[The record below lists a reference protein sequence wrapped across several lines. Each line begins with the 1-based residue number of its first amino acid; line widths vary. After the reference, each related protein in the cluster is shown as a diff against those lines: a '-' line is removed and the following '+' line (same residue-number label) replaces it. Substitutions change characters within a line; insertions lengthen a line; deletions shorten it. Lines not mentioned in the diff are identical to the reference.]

1 MTALSS
7 SIPVPVSVQVKGFE
21 ETLNEENCKAD
32 SIQLSVILLS
42 ETFGYLIKLLM
53 MNNEP
58 VKFTITFLQRV

>member
-1 MTALSS
+1 LKKIFYRDGVLTALSS

-42 ETFGYLIKLLM
+42 ETFG
-53 MNNEP
+53 N
-58 VKFTITFLQRV
+58 FRVFDKVINDE